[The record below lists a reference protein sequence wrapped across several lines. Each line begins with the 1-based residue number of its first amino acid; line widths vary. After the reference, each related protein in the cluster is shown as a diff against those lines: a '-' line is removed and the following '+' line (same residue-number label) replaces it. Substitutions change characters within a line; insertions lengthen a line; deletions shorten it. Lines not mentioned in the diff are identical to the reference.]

1 MHRQGIDEGSRQ
13 SAAVNVPCP
22 TCGQVNQ
29 LFFEPCG
36 TVRSVRP
43 LLPPALTE
51 LFLSTSRRIEG
62 ILSMGKRTASAETLK
77 PDPRYN
83 SKLASK
89 FVNCLMWQ
97 GKKATAMRI
106 FYGALD
112 QIKKRMPD
120 LEPIDVFNQAVEH
133 VKPTVEVRSKR
144 VGGAT
149 YQVPMQ
155 VNRTRQQSLAIR
167 WIIDAARKQ
176 GRPADVPALADE
188 FMAAYRREG
197 EAMTKRENTIKMAE
211 SNKAFAHFAW

>member
-1 MHRQGIDEGSRQ
+1 
-13 SAAVNVPCP
+13 
-22 TCGQVNQ
+22 
-29 LFFEPCG
+29 
-36 TVRSVRP
+36 
-43 LLPPALTE
+43 
-51 LFLSTSRRIEG
+51 
-62 ILSMGKRTASAETLK
+62 MGKRTASADTLK
-77 PDPRYN
+77 PDPIY
-83 SKLASK
+83 SSELASK
-89 FVNCLMWQ
+89 FINCLMWG

-120 LEPIDVFNQAVEH
+120 VEPIEVFTQAVEH

-155 VNRTRQQSLAIR
+155 VNKTRQRSLAIR
-167 WIIDAARKQ
+167 WIIGASRGKS
-176 GRPADVPALADE
+176 GRPMFLRLADE
-188 FMAAYRREG
+188 LMAAYRREG

>member
-1 MHRQGIDEGSRQ
+1 
-13 SAAVNVPCP
+13 
-22 TCGQVNQ
+22 
-29 LFFEPCG
+29 
-36 TVRSVRP
+36 
-43 LLPPALTE
+43 
-51 LFLSTSRRIEG
+51 
-62 ILSMGKRTASAETLK
+62 MGKRTASAETLK
-77 PDPRYN
+77 PDPRYH

-97 GKKATAMRI
+97 GKKPTAQRI

-120 LEPIDVFNQAVEH
+120 ADPIEVFTQAVEH
-133 VKPTVEVRSKR
+133 VKPSVEVRSKR

-155 VNRTRQQSLAIR
+155 VNRTRQQSLSIR
-167 WIIDAARKQ
+167 WILAACRGKG
-176 GRPADVPALADE
+176 GRPMYLRLADE
-188 FMAAYRREG
+188 LMAAHRKEG

>member
-1 MHRQGIDEGSRQ
+1 MAR
-13 SAAVNVPCP
+13 
-22 TCGQVNQ
+22 
-29 LFFEPCG
+29 
-36 TVRSVRP
+36 
-43 LLPPALTE
+43 
-51 LFLSTSRRIEG
+51 
-62 ILSMGKRTASAETLK
+62 KRTASATTLK

-89 FVNCLMWQ
+89 FINCLMWQ

-106 FYGALD
+106 FYGAMD

-120 LEPIDVFNQAVEH
+120 ADPLQVFEQAVEN

-155 VNRTRQQSLAIR
+155 VNRTRQQSLALR
-167 WIIDAARKQ
+167 WIIGAARAKT
-176 GRPADVPALADE
+176 GRPMYLRLAE
-188 FMAAYRREG
+188 ELMAAYRKEG

-211 SNKAFAHFAW
+211 ANKAFSHFAW